1 MCSPECWEVYTKRIM
16 HSTLGE
22 SLATTRRIT
31 ISPGGRRCFACDNSS
46 ICNEVN
52 RCVAEERVW
61 QLNTCGIQVQ
71 AAVLDI
77 LIYGTRGAQKRF
89 FDVVARLGGRFYVNE
104 A

>member
-1 MCSPECWEVYTKRIM
+1 
-16 HSTLGE
+16 
-22 SLATTRRIT
+22 
-31 ISPGGRRCFACDNSS
+31 
-46 ICNEVN
+46 
-52 RCVAEERVW
+52 VAEERVW